1 MDLRYRDHGQR
12 WERAKNICVE
22 LIVSEE
28 SEGSVT
34 MVKSPSDA
42 GDGHGDGHGG
52 WFICTDELYF
62 LARSQANQPF
72 HRLTAGPR
80 HSPNHN

>member
-12 WERAKNICVE
+12 WERAKNICVQ

-34 MVKSPSDA
+34 MVKSPSDD
-42 GDGHGDGHGG
+42 GDGG
-52 WFICTDELYF
+52 WFICIDELYF
-62 LARSQANQPF
+62 MARSQANQP
-72 HRLTAGPR
+72 T
-80 HSPNHN
+80 HSGA